1 MSYELPSPICGGM
14 KRSEITDLLSRE
26 LVKLKLERK
35 SSYSFWAHEVWL
47 DRYTDHEKRVD
58 FVAFYPHGGV
68 RFTDGAH
75 VERGKFHFFEVK
87 SCMADIR
94 SGHGLNFE
102 GDANF
107 LVMPVE
113 LWEPLKVEL
122 VENPTGYVRSAIRN
136 AKCLL
141 YGERRGKPG
150 FFETGE
156 YIEPTYT
163 RTRGA
168 AELLMCMMR
177 AMIANS
183 DDSCIDHRVSKAREG
198 AF

>member
-1 MSYELPSPICGGM
+1 MTHELPKPLCGGM
-14 KRSEITDLLSRE
+14 KRSEITELLSRE
-26 LVKLKLERK
+26 LVKLKL
-35 SSYSFWAHEVWL
+35 
-47 DRYTDHEKRVD
+47 
-58 FVAFYPHGGV
+58 
-68 RFTDGAH
+68 
-75 VERGKFHFFEVK
+75 
-87 SCMADIR
+87 
-94 SGHGLNFE
+94 E

-156 YIEPTYT
+156 YVEPTYT